1 MRSGVR
7 VTGLILLGA
16 LVAGLVTRLVTRVR
30 FGRSG
35 SDTIPLDRR
44 SEAGN
49 RGSTTHGS
57 GSQPNGRAP
66 VNAPARVAG
75 TQVAGT
81 HTAGPTHAASAAYE
95 EETEVAVKEPSIT
108 ASPNR
113 GLALTV
119 GAVLFVWGILG
130 FFFAADGD
138 PGFFSRQGGMLWN
151 AFGVNPPL
159 ALIWVML
166 AAVLLITGLG
176 TTIGSRNGN
185 TLVGVVLVVLA
196 LYGFVFGNTS
206 ANIFALNTTDNVFHA
221 IVGVILLLT
230 AFGADKENIRALRA
244 EHARV

>member
-1 MRSGVR
+1 MLVVG
-7 VTGLILLGA
+7 
-16 LVAGLVTRLVTRVR
+16 LVARLATRVR

-49 RGSTTHGS
+49 RGSTTLGS
-57 GSQPNGRAP
+57 GSQRIGS
-66 VNAPARVAG
+66 ARMTTSARFAG

-230 AFGADKENIRALRA
+230 AFGADKQNIRALRA
-244 EHARV
+244 ARA

>member
-1 MRSGVR
+1 LRSGVR
-7 VTGLILLGA
+7 VTGLVLLGV
-16 LVAGLVTRLVTRVR
+16 LVVGLVTRLATRVR

-35 SDTIPLDRR
+35 SDTIPLERR

-49 RGSTTHGS
+49 
-57 GSQPNGRAP
+57 AP
-66 VNAPARVAG
+66 IGLARVNAPA
-75 TQVAGT
+75 
-81 HTAGPTHAASAAYE
+81 HIAGPTYTASAAYE
-95 EETEVAVKEPSIT
+95 EETEVAIKEPSIT

-119 GAVLFVWGILG
+119 GAILFVWGILG

-166 AAVLLITGLG
+166 AAVLLIVGLG
-176 TTIGSRNGN
+176 NTIGSRNGN
-185 TLVGVVLVVLA
+185 ILVGAVLVVLA
-196 LYGFVFGNTS
+196 VYGFVFVNTS

-221 IVGVILLLT
+221 IVGVVLLLT
-230 AFGADKENIRALRA
+230 AFGADKENLRALRA
-244 EHARV
+244 DAARA

>member
-1 MRSGVR
+1 M
-7 VTGLILLGA
+7 
-16 LVAGLVTRLVTRVR
+16 LVVGLVTRLATRVR

-35 SDTIPLDRR
+35 SDTIPLERR

-49 RGSTTHGS
+49 
-57 GSQPNGRAP
+57 AP
-66 VNAPARVAG
+66 IGLARVNAPA
-75 TQVAGT
+75 
-81 HTAGPTHAASAAYE
+81 HIAGPTYSASAAYE
-95 EETEVAVKEPSIT
+95 EETEVAIKEPSIT

-119 GAVLFVWGILG
+119 GAILFVWGILG

-166 AAVLLITGLG
+166 AAVLLIVGLG
-176 TTIGSRNGN
+176 NTIGSRNGN
-185 TLVGVVLVVLA
+185 ILVGAVLVVLA
-196 LYGFVFGNTS
+196 VYGFVFVNTS

-230 AFGADKENIRALRA
+230 AFGADKENLRALRA
-244 EHARV
+244 DAARA

>member
-1 MRSGVR
+1 MLVVG
-7 VTGLILLGA
+7 
-16 LVAGLVTRLVTRVR
+16 LVARLATRVR

-49 RGSTTHGS
+49 RGSATFASSESSS
-57 GSQPNGRAP
+57 GLAR
-66 VNAPARVAG
+66 VNAPA
-75 TQVAGT
+75 
-81 HTAGPTHAASAAYE
+81 HIAGPTYTASAAYE
-95 EETEVAVKEPSIT
+95 EETEVAVKEPSII

-166 AAVLLITGLG
+166 SAVLLILGLG
-176 TTIGSRNGN
+176 TTVGSRNGN
-185 TLVGVVLVVLA
+185 VLVGAVLVVLA
-196 LYGFVFGNTS
+196 VYGFVLGGTS

-230 AFGADKENIRALRA
+230 AAGADKQNIRALRA
-244 EHARV
+244 EARRV

>member
-1 MRSGVR
+1 MTTSARS
-7 VTGLILLGA
+7 
-16 LVAGLVTRLVTRVR
+16 
-30 FGRSG
+30 
-35 SDTIPLDRR
+35 
-44 SEAGN
+44 
-49 RGSTTHGS
+49 
-57 GSQPNGRAP
+57 
-66 VNAPARVAG
+66 AG

-81 HTAGPTHAASAAYE
+81 HTAGPTHAVSAGYE

-159 ALIWVML
+159 ALIWVLL
-166 AAVLLITGLG
+166 AAVLLIMGLG

-196 LYGFVFGNTS
+196 LYGFVLGNTS

>member
-7 VTGLILLGA
+7 VTGLVLLGVLVVG
-16 LVAGLVTRLVTRVR
+16 LVARLATRVR

-35 SDTIPLDRR
+35 SDTIPLERR

-49 RGSTTHGS
+49 
-57 GSQPNGRAP
+57 
-66 VNAPARVAG
+66 APA
-75 TQVAGT
+75 
-81 HTAGPTHAASAAYE
+81 HIAGPTYTASAAYE
-95 EETEVAVKEPSIT
+95 EETEVAIKEPSIT

-119 GAVLFVWGILG
+119 GAILFVWGILG

-166 AAVLLITGLG
+166 AAALLIVGLG
-176 TTIGSRNGN
+176 NTIGSRNVN
-185 TLVGVVLVVLA
+185 ILVGAVLVVLA
-196 LYGFVFGNTS
+196 VYGFVFVNTS

-230 AFGADKENIRALRA
+230 AFGADKQNIRALRA
-244 EHARV
+244 DAARA

>member
-1 MRSGVR
+1 LRSGVR
-7 VTGLILLGA
+7 VTGLVLLGV
-16 LVAGLVTRLVTRVR
+16 LVVGLVTRLATRVR

-35 SDTIPLDRR
+35 SDTIPLERR

-49 RGSTTHGS
+49 
-57 GSQPNGRAP
+57 AP
-66 VNAPARVAG
+66 IGLARVNAPA
-75 TQVAGT
+75 
-81 HTAGPTHAASAAYE
+81 HIAGPTYSASAAYE

-119 GAVLFVWGILG
+119 GAILFVWGILG

-166 AAVLLITGLG
+166 AAVLLIVGLG
-176 TTIGSRNGN
+176 NTIGSRNGN
-185 TLVGVVLVVLA
+185 ILVGAVLVVLA
-196 LYGFVFGNTS
+196 VYGFVFVNTS

-230 AFGADKENIRALRA
+230 AFGADKQNLRALRA
-244 EHARV
+244 DAARA

>member
-1 MRSGVR
+1 LRSGVR
-7 VTGLILLGA
+7 VTGLVLLGV
-16 LVAGLVTRLVTRVR
+16 LVVGLVTRLATRVR

-35 SDTIPLDRR
+35 SDTIPLERR

-49 RGSTTHGS
+49 
-57 GSQPNGRAP
+57 AP
-66 VNAPARVAG
+66 IGLARVNAPA
-75 TQVAGT
+75 
-81 HTAGPTHAASAAYE
+81 HIAGPTYSASAAYE

-119 GAVLFVWGILG
+119 GAILFVWGILG

-166 AAVLLITGLG
+166 AAVLLIVSLG
-176 TTIGSRNGN
+176 NTIGSRNGN
-185 TLVGVVLVVLA
+185 ILVGAVLVVLA
-196 LYGFVFGNTS
+196 VYGFVFVNTS

-221 IVGVILLLT
+221 IVGVVLLLT
-230 AFGADKENIRALRA
+230 AFGADKQNLRALRA
-244 EHARV
+244 DAARA